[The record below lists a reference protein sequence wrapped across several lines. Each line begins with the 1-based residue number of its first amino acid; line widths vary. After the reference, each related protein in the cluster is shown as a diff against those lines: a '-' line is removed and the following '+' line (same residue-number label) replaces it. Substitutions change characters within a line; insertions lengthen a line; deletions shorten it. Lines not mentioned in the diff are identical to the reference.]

1 MSATWGR
8 HFKVTIFG
16 QSHGAA
22 IGAVI
27 DGVPAGLEI
36 DEARIA
42 CDLARRAPGYAAGST
57 KRREPD
63 RVNILSGVY
72 NGRATGGPICGV
84 IENTDTRSADYESLC
99 LKPRPGHADYT
110 GYVKYKGFND
120 PRGGGGFSG
129 RLTAPFTFAGAIA
142 RLLLEKR
149 GVTVGSHILSIH
161 QVRDLPFDPVRVA
174 APLLLQL
181 YQKSFPVIDDETGQR
196 MRGAVAQAQQAC
208 DSLGGVIECAAVGLP
223 VGWGDPFFNSLES
236 DIAALLFSVPAVKAV
251 EFGAGFGSC
260 EMTGSVSNDPFCLK
274 EGNVRTRTNNA
285 GGIQGGISNGMPL
298 IVRAGIKPTP
308 SIARAQQTVD
318 LTAMKETSIEIHG
331 RHDACIV
338 PRAAAVVEA
347 AVLIALADAALG
359 EGDTDEA

>member
-8 HFKVTIFG
+8 NFRVTIFG

-42 CDLARRAPGYAAGST
+42 RDMARRAPGSLPGST

-63 RVNILSGVY
+63 SVRILSGVY
-72 NGRATGGPICGV
+72 NGRATGGPICGI
-84 IENTDTRSADYESLC
+84 IENTDTRSPDYADIR

-110 GYVKYKGFND
+110 GFIKYKGFND

-129 RLTAPFTFAGAIA
+129 RLTAPFTFAGAVA
-142 RLLLEKR
+142 RLMLSQR
-149 GVTVGSHILSIH
+149 GVTVGSHILRIG
-161 QVRDLPFDPVRVA
+161 QVCDLPFDPVHVDV
-174 APLLLQL
+174 PLLSRL
-181 YQKSFPVIDDETGQR
+181 YEKPFPVLEDELGLQ
-196 MRGAVAQAQQAC
+196 MRDAVAQAQQAC
-208 DSLGGVIECAAVGLP
+208 DSLGGVIECAAAGLP
-223 VGWGDPFFNSLES
+223 AGWGDPFFNSLES

-274 EGNVRTRTNNA
+274 EGRVRTRTNNA

-298 IVRAGIKPTP
+298 IVRAGVKPTP

-318 LTAMKETSIEIHG
+318 LETMQETSIEIHG

-338 PRAAAVVEA
+338 PRAAAAVEA
-347 AVLIALADAALG
+347 AVLIALADACVG
-359 EGDTDEA
+359 EGGMQDA